1 MLKSDNAGERREW
14 GEGGGPILDGRD
26 EVGEK
31 GAGREGKVTAL
42 AEGVEEYRGE
52 GLQAMEGN
60 DSSWPPQTPL
70 VVGTNKARQ
79 PPSLPPQASLQS
91 VLKGGS
97 FFQLSPN
104 PPRLNSQKGAGA
116 WTWIQG
122 PTRDSAPTEEFSHI
136 LASVQDCGSS
146 PFS

>member
-1 MLKSDNAGERREW
+1 M
-14 GEGGGPILDGRD
+14 
-26 EVGEK
+26 GEK

-42 AEGVEEYRGE
+42 ASSSFDQMGRVVLFGHWMELSIGREWKRIEE
-52 GLQAMEGN
+52 
-60 DSSWPPQTPL
+60 SSCWGWPPQTPL

-104 PPRLNSQKGAGA
+104 PPRLNSQKGAWGN
-116 WTWIQG
+116 
-122 PTRDSAPTEEFSHI
+122 SN
-136 LASVQDCGSS
+136 SS
-146 PFS
+146 PSHLQSKYRSKKINQFNPGSIRVPILEN